1 MFKPQNISDSDIA
14 LNYVDTLQIE
24 DMNKKNKVPL
34 NKKAFSTR
42 AIHAGQEP
50 DPHTG
55 AVMTPIT
62 LSSTY
67 AQSAPGEHKGYDYSR
82 VSNPTRKALEICMSS
97 LEEGTHAFACS
108 SGVAASSLV
117 FEFLKPGELLVA
129 EKDLYGG
136 SLRILTKILKPR
148 GIHVQLMD
156 LSDEDN
162 ILNIPKNTKMIW
174 LESPTNPLM
183 KLINIEKISTFT
195 KKHNILLAV
204 DNTFMSPF
212 FQNPL
217 QLGANIVVH
226 SATKYLSGHS
236 DIVAGI
242 VITNE
247 KELAEQLFFWS
258 KSLGPVLPPFD
269 SYLLLRSIKTLP
281 VRMRRH
287 EKNAL
292 ELAHFLEKQKEVKK
306 VLYPGLK
313 SHPQYNLALK
323 QMSGFGGM
331 LSFYLHGGRKEAF
344 KCLNSFQICT
354 LAESLGGVESL
365 VEHPAS
371 MTHASSPHPPAES
384 LIRVSTGI
392 EDIEDLKEDFSQ
404 ALKGC

>member
-1 MFKPQNISDSDIA
+1 
-14 LNYVDTLQIE
+14 
-24 DMNKKNKVPL
+24 MNKKTILTINE
-34 NKKAFSTR
+34 NTFSKKAFSTR
-42 AIHAGQEP
+42 AIHAGQKP
-50 DPHTG
+50 DPYTG

-67 AQSAPGEHKGYDYSR
+67 AQSAPGEHKGYEYSR
-82 VSNPTRKALEICMSS
+82 VSNPTRKALEVCLSS
-97 LEEGTHAFACS
+97 LEKGNHAFACA
-108 SGVAASSLV
+108 SGTAASSLV

-129 EKDLYGG
+129 EEDLYGG
-136 SLRILTKILKPR
+136 SLRILTKILNPR
-148 GIHVQLMD
+148 GINIQLMD
-156 LSDEDN
+156 LSNEDN
-162 ILNIPKNTKMIW
+162 ISNIPKNTKMVWI
-174 LESPTNPLM
+174 ESPTNPLM

-212 FQNPL
+212 FQKPL
-217 QLGANIVVH
+217 LLGADIVIH

-236 DIVAGI
+236 DIVAGV
-242 VITNE
+242 VITNK

-258 KSLGPVLPPFD
+258 KSLGPVLSPFD
-269 SYLLLRSIKTLP
+269 SYLLLRSIKTLA
-281 VRMRRH
+281 VRMKQH

-292 ELAHFLEKQKEVKK
+292 ELAHFLEAQKVVKK

-313 SHPQYNLALK
+313 SHPQHKLASK

-344 KCLNSFQICT
+344 KCLSSFQICT

-384 LIRVSTGI
+384 LIRISTGI
-392 EDIEDLKEDFSQ
+392 EDIEDLKKDFLQ
-404 ALKGC
+404 AFKRL